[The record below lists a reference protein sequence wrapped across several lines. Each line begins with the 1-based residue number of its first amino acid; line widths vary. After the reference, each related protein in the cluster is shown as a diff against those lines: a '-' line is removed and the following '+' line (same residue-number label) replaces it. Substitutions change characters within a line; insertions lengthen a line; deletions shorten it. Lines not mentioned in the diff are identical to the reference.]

1 MALNRF
7 NSEHK
12 ATNEKYRE
20 GYDRIFGKKDKK
32 SSTDDKKQEKENDIK
47 YEHEK

>member
-32 SSTDDKKQEKENDIK
+32 PSDNSKEKEASTKKDTR
-47 YEHEK
+47 EK